1 MTKKWSKVSRS
12 IFEQKQY
19 YKQCPCQS
27 EESLEEEESSTEEEE
42 EVEDSEES
50 SSLFEGSSR
59 NEEPGV
65 ATLRGAF
72 VSTVVPFLVF
82 CTVSPKDTS
91 LETFSSSKL

>member
-59 NEEPGV
+59 NEKPGPCESGYWDGIDCRV
-65 ATLRGAF
+65 LD
-72 VSTVVPFLVF
+72 STPL
-82 CTVSPKDTS
+82 K
-91 LETFSSSKL
+91 KLFKGPPPS

>member
-42 EVEDSEES
+42 VEDSEES
-50 SSLFEGSSR
+50 LSLFEGSSR

-65 ATLRGAF
+65 ATLCCTLFSTF
-72 VSTVVPFLVF
+72 VLFFVFLTF
-82 CTVSPKDTS
+82 
-91 LETFSSSKL
+91 ETFSSSKL

>member
-27 EESLEEEESSTEEEE
+27 EESPEEEESSTEEE

-65 ATLRGAF
+65 ATLNGALFSTLVLFF
-72 VSTVVPFLVF
+72 VFLTF
-82 CTVSPKDTS
+82 
-91 LETFSSSKL
+91 ETFSSSKL

>member
-12 IFEQKQY
+12 IFKQKQY

-27 EESLEEEESSTEEEE
+27 EESSEEEESSTEEEE

-65 ATLRGAF
+65 ATLRGTLFSTLILLF
-72 VSTVVPFLVF
+72 VFLTF
-82 CTVSPKDTS
+82 
-91 LETFSSSKL
+91 ETFSSSKL